1 MGRLF
6 RYFLEDPKVTAQ
18 KEIETSKRSAQARA
32 AAEAKQREME
42 EKRAAAEAKKKEIE
56 ERRASDVAAA
66 EARQKLAEE
75 EKKTKEAAVKQQK
88 AEAEARRKAEL
99 EEKEAAVR
107 AKQAELTIEKA
118 KPGSTVSLGFFGFG
132 SRSIDESVS
141 ATPKILNSAPRGV
154 ASLSQWRKNRDGS
167 ITGIISGSP
176 SFKDGE
182 KITTSPVTSDSIGG
196 TVVVTVSG
204 SK

>member
-1 MGRLF
+1 VAREQEAGR
-6 RYFLEDPKVTAQ
+6 EATA
-18 KEIETSKRSAQARA
+18 K
-32 AAEAKQREME
+32 
-42 EKRAAAEAKKKEIE
+42 AKKVEE
-56 ERRASDVAAA
+56 ERKSL
-66 EARQKLAEE
+66 EMKLRKVED
-75 EKKTKEAAVKQQK
+75 
-88 AEAEARRKAEL
+88 EARRKGEL

-182 KITTSPVTSDSIGG
+182 KITTSPVTSDPIGG
-196 TVVVTVSG
+196 TVIVTVSG